1 VNSNEIQLKTR
12 RRWKIFVKVDASIST
27 QNRPNVTLGAFEAV
41 IGTFAVAAIASG
53 VAGRTR
59 RIVGSVVIGS
69 AFGTTG
75 ADVTRIALALAVSG
89 STPTSLTLPMQ
100 AALERSARFA
110 LGSVVIFGTAK
121 FGLVDAQEIGKVRE

>member
-1 VNSNEIQLKTR
+1 MNRTGALNSKLDSSLKC
-12 RRWKIFVKVDASIST
+12 
-27 QNRPNVTLGAFEAV
+27 PYLGAFEAV

-75 ADVTRIALALAVSG
+75 ADVTRIALTLAVSS
-89 STPTSLTLPMQ
+89 STPASLQ
-100 AALERSARFA
+100 
-110 LGSVVIFGTAK
+110 
-121 FGLVDAQEIGKVRE
+121 